1 MKSPL
6 GTDKKTKTEPLS
18 GDVNLSAQRKRR
30 DLAALLP
37 ITGALFFISPFV
49 STLNQGEDANVTGT
63 AIYIFSIWALL
74 IIGAFFLS
82 RILRTEKPENIEDK

>member
-1 MKSPL
+1 MNPRQD
-6 GTDKKTKTEPLS
+6 TDKKTKTEPLS
-18 GDVNLSAQRKRR
+18 ADINISAQRKRR

-37 ITGALFFISPFV
+37 IIGILFFVSPFV
-49 STLNQGEDANVTGT
+49 STLNQSKDANVTGT

-82 RILRTEKPENIEDK
+82 KILRDEKPENIENK